1 MTLST
6 KNSATLST
14 KNNTTKYTKNNTTYF
29 TNFGTHLS
37 NDSSDI
43 KYKIMVA
50 PSEKLAQSLE
60 QLQKLQNERGIA
72 VVKADDLSRTHKE
85 RLTTNGF
92 LREVIKGWYIST
104 RPDEQEGDT
113 TSWYISFWYFVSVYL
128 ESRFGK
134 DWCLSPEQSL
144 LLHSGNRT
152 VPKQLLVRSPKA
164 QNNVVKLLHG
174 TSFFD
179 LKLNIPPQ
187 NERFEMHGNQLY
199 SLAAGLIFSS
209 PEFFAKNAVDARIC
223 LSMVISPSDLLTIL
237 LNGGHSV
244 VAGRLAGGFR
254 NIGNNRFA
262 DEIVGAMKSAGYDIR
277 ETDPFTEK
285 MTLLFGGRESSPY
298 ATRIR
303 LMWSQMRET
312 VILSFPGS
320 FGLPADKH
328 AFLTKIEEGY
338 ISDAYHSLSI
348 EGYNVTTEL
357 IERVRSGKWN
367 PNDSEYDNRQKDAMA
382 ARGYWQAFQKVK
394 ESIHEVLEGKNPG
407 EVAGADHGTWYRE
420 LFAPSVAAGIIRA
433 TDLAGYRNSQ
443 VYIKGANH
451 VPPNQAAV
459 RDAMPVLFELLKEEP
474 NPGVRAVLGHFIF
487 VYIHPYMDGN
497 GRIARF
503 LMNVMLAS
511 GGFSWTVILVE
522 KRKEYMAALE
532 KASVNHEIDDFAR
545 FIAGLIK

>member
-1 MTLST
+1 
-6 KNSATLST
+6 
-14 KNNTTKYTKNNTTYF
+14 
-29 TNFGTHLS
+29 
-37 NDSSDI
+37 
-43 KYKIMVA
+43 MVA

-72 VVKADDLSRTHKE
+72 VVRSNDLSRTHKE
-85 RLTTNGF
+85 RLAANGF

-104 RPDEQEGDT
+104 RPEEKEGDT
-113 TSWYISFWYFVSVYL
+113 TSWYISFWYFISVYL
-128 ESRFGK
+128 ESRFGY

-179 LKLNIPPQ
+179 LKLNIPLQ
-187 NERFEMHGNQLY
+187 IEWDKIDGNQLY
-199 SLAAGLIFSS
+199 SLAAGLISCS
-209 PEFFAKNAVDARIC
+209 PEFFTKNSTDARIC
-223 LSMVISPSDLLTIL
+223 LSMIKNPSDLLSIL

-244 VAGRLAGGFR
+244 VAGRLAGAFR
-254 NIGNNRFA
+254 NIGNSRFA
-262 DEIVGAMKSAGYDIR
+262 DEIVSTMKSAGFDVR
-277 ETDPFTEK
+277 ETDPFTGK
-285 MTLLFGGRESSPY
+285 ITLSFGGRESSPY

-312 VILSFPGS
+312 VIKYFPGS
-320 FGLPADKH
+320 TGLPADKN
-328 AFLTKIEEGY
+328 AFLERIDEQY

-357 IERVRSGKWN
+357 IERVRSGEWN
-367 PNDSEYDNRQKDAMA
+367 PNDNVYDNRQKDAMA

-394 ESIHEVLEGKNPG
+394 ESIQAVLDGKNPG
-407 EVAGADHGTWYRE
+407 EVAESDHGSWYRE
-420 LFAPSVAAGIIRA
+420 LFAPSVTAGIIKA

-451 VPPNQAAV
+451 VPPNHSTV

-474 NPGVRAVLGHFIF
+474 EPGVRTVLGHFIL

-511 GGFSWTVILVE
+511 GGYSWTVIPVE

-532 KASVNHEIDDFAR
+532 NASVKHEIDDFVK
-545 FIAGLIK
+545 FIAELMIESTVK